1 MKLPDKLYNV
11 LKWITLIIL
20 PAAGTLYFTLSGIW
34 GFPYGEEI
42 LGTIAAVETFLGA
55 ALGVSTIAYNKQI
68 KLK

>member
-55 ALGVSTIAYNKQI
+55 ALGVSTIAYNKQL